1 MNGLADA
8 VYPKLPV
15 IAQNLACTWAG
26 YRRDRQ
32 RFSAHFHRMLSEW
45 ENTIRGPLESL
56 VEIQRE
62 RLDRLVH
69 RARHHVPHYREL
81 APPSIAKDASRA
93 LAETLA
99 NIPVLEKD
107 TYRDHYADF
116 IATDLPKHKLIQG
129 KTSGTTGT
137 ALPLWYTTEALAEEF
152 ATFWRQRRDAGVAL
166 GDANLTFNGQIIVPF
181 GQRRPPF
188 WRTNYWGHQTLFSL
202 YHASPD
208 NMHAYVDAIHAAPG
222 SFVQGYPSMIHLA
235 ARALLNNG
243 RPVPSGKFAGVFT
256 SSESLL
262 PLQRD
267 AIEAAFGAPVRDRYG
282 VSEFAVSMTECADRG
297 LHVDMEFCIV
307 EVEVEEETDDYV
319 RGPLLVTGL
328 GNDATPFLRYR
339 VGDIGTRSKL
349 PCPCGR
355 PGDVFLGVDG
365 RIEDYVVTPD
375 GRRIGRL
382 DHIFKGQLDIAE
394 AQILQD
400 ESGRLRV
407 LVVRRGSYTHASE
420 RELLKQF
427 RTRVG
432 DEIEIEIAYCDSIR
446 REPNGKFRA
455 VKSAIGAD
463 IGASP
468 G

>member
-1 MNGLADA
+1 MSGIVDA
-8 VYPKLPV
+8 LYPKLPV

-32 RFSAHFHRMLSEW
+32 RFSSHFHRILDEW
-45 ENTIRGPLESL
+45 EVTVRGPVESL

-62 RLDRLVH
+62 RLDRLVD
-69 RARHHVPHYREL
+69 RARQHVPHYRAL
-81 APPSIAKDASRA
+81 PPPSTAKDPSRA

-107 TYRDHYADF
+107 VYRDHHTDF
-116 IATDLPKHKLIQG
+116 IATDLPRHKLIPG

-137 ALPLWYTTEALAEEF
+137 ALPLWYTTDALAEEF
-152 ATFWRQRRDAGVAL
+152 ATFWRQRRNAGVAL

-208 NMHAYVDAIHAAPG
+208 NMHDYVDAIHAAPG

-235 ARALLNNG
+235 ARALLNAG
-243 RPVPSGKFAGVFT
+243 RPVPRGRFAGVFT

-267 AIEAAFGAPVRDRYG
+267 GIEAAFGAPVRDRYG
-282 VSEFAVSMTECADRG
+282 VSEFAVSMTECADRA
-297 LHVDMEFCIV
+297 LHVDMEFCVV

-339 VGDIGTRSKL
+339 VGDIGTRSKH

-355 PGDVFLGVDG
+355 PGDVFLDVDG

-382 DHIFKGQLDIAE
+382 DHIFKDQLDIAE

-407 LVVRRGSYTHASE
+407 LVVRRDNYTQTSE

-432 DEIEIEIAYCDSIR
+432 DEIAIEIAYCDSID

-463 IGASP
+463 TGAS
-468 G
+468 GG

>member
-1 MNGLADA
+1 
-8 VYPKLPV
+8 
-15 IAQNLACTWAG
+15 
-26 YRRDRQ
+26 
-32 RFSAHFHRMLSEW
+32 
-45 ENTIRGPLESL
+45 
-56 VEIQRE
+56 
-62 RLDRLVH
+62 
-69 RARHHVPHYREL
+69 
-81 APPSIAKDASRA
+81 
-93 LAETLA
+93 
-99 NIPVLEKD
+99 
-107 TYRDHYADF
+107 
-116 IATDLPKHKLIQG
+116 
-129 KTSGTTGT
+129 
-137 ALPLWYTTEALAEEF
+137 
-152 ATFWRQRRDAGVAL
+152 

-181 GQRRPPF
+181 EQRRPPF

-222 SFVQGYPSMIHLA
+222 RFVQGYPSMIHLT
-235 ARALLNNG
+235 ARALLDAG

-282 VSEFAVSMTECADRG
+282 VSEFAVSMTECANQG
-297 LHVDMEFCIV
+297 LHVDMEFCVV
-307 EVEVEEETDDYV
+307 EVEVEEESDDYV

-339 VGDIGTRSKL
+339 VGDIGTRSKHS
-349 PCPCGR
+349 CPCGR
-355 PGDVFLGVDG
+355 PGDVFLDLDG

-382 DHIFKGQLDIAE
+382 DHIFKEQLDIAE

-400 ESGRLRV
+400 KRGRLRV
-407 LVVRRGSYTHASE
+407 LVVRRDSYTQASE
-420 RELLKQF
+420 RELLTQF

-432 DEIEIEIAYCDSIR
+432 EEIEIEIAYCDSID

-455 VKSAIGAD
+455 VKSAIGAG
-463 IGASP
+463 IGANT